1 MQVCPAGVG
10 GCKWHKEVH
19 WLICMRT
26 KAHTR
31 VTSVHMY
38 GWLELCA
45 HQLCVNIC
53 LCKDA
58 HVGLG
63 LAGVPVR
70 SGYGHLCGPGAIP
83 TGRLM
88 CVCLRPG
95 PMGSGGSVGIEGM
108 CELRLVSAYV
118 WEVGP

>member
-1 MQVCPAGVG
+1 
-10 GCKWHKEVH
+10 
-19 WLICMRT
+19 
-26 KAHTR
+26 
-31 VTSVHMY
+31 MY
-38 GWLELCA
+38 TWLELCA
-45 HQLCVNIC
+45 HQLYVNIC

-58 HVGLG
+58 QVGLG

-70 SGYGHLCGPGAIP
+70 SGYGHLCGPGCIP
-83 TGRLM
+83 MERFM

-95 PMGSGGSVGIEGM
+95 PMGSGGSVAAEGM